1 MTFNP
6 SDPEI
11 DAIVGRALNEDIG
24 ACDVTSE
31 ACVPAGRTARG
42 RFIARQDLVVAGIE
56 LLPLIYEVRGGVDEL
71 NLLCATGD
79 RVSEGAV
86 LATVRGRARTLLEC
100 ERVALN
106 FMQRLSGVATLASQF
121 AGRVEGTGCRVLDT
135 RKTTPGLRLLEK
147 WAAAAGGVVNHRM
160 GLYDAVL
167 IKNNHIAAAG
177 GVRPA
182 LEAAMA
188 TGVPVQIEV
197 RTRAELDEALAAGAK
212 RLLLDN
218 LTPAEAAEWVRY
230 IGGRAVVE
238 LSGGITLDNVR
249 EYAEA
254 GADFVSSGAIT
265 HSAPAVDISF
275 RLELEHTSADPAS
288 GSSQERRSAPAGSKP
303 APPTSSARK
312 IIRLESC
319 ATTMVEAARLVASGA
334 PHGSAVVANEQ
345 TAGQG
350 RFGRPWHSEAGAGLY
365 VSVILRLP
373 EAGLLTLALGL
384 AAADAIGLDC
394 DLRWPNDVLIHGRKV
409 AGILVTR
416 ELDAFIAGIGINVNH
431 TAFPPELS
439 SIATSLRLATGRE
452 HDREALLAR
461 LLDAIDRRVGA
472 PDTLE
477 AFAARSSWVRGK
489 RVIVNQG
496 AAIIQGVTDGLD
508 PAGYLY
514 VRRPDGIRVTVLAGG
529 VRSAE

>member
-56 LLPLIYEVRGGVDEL
+56 LLPLIYEVRGRADPTPLPSAPVSRQRF
-71 NLLCATGD
+71 GD
-79 RVSEGAV
+79 GPSR
-86 LATVRGRARTLLEC
+86 RRCRARTLLEC

-188 TGVPVQIEV
+188 T
-197 RTRAELDEALAAGAK
+197 GAK